1 MTRRGDLISMA
12 ALGISLVLVA
22 LAVAFS
28 FVGNYGLATALCGIA
43 CYLMLLVVY
52 LEVYSRRG

>member
-22 LAVAFS
+22 LAIALA
-28 FVGNYGLATALCGIA
+28 FVGNYGLATVLCGMA
-43 CYLMLLVVY
+43 CFLMLLVIY